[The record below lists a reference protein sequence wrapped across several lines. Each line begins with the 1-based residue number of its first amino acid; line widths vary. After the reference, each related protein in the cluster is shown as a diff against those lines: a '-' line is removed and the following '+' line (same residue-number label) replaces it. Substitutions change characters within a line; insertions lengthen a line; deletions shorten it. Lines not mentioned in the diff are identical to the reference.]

1 MFRLRM
7 VGSIIRM
14 TGLGHITLVFCG
26 LFLASSLII
35 AIGEPAA
42 GGWGN
47 ALWLCFQT
55 VTTIGFGDVPAAT
68 PLVRCT
74 LVALSIVRV
83 FYLAVVTGVV
93 VAACNELVKAQ
104 ANRSIVA
111 FMDRLEH
118 LEELDREELKELS
131 GQVRDFRRNRGN
143 KGA

>member
-1 MFRLRM
+1 M
-7 VGSIIRM
+7 GSQRR
-14 TGLGHITLVFCG
+14 
-26 LFLASSLII
+26 
-35 AIGEPAA
+35 AA
-42 GGWGN
+42 GN

-74 LVALSIVRV
+74 LVALSIVSV

-118 LEELDREELKELS
+118 LEELDCEELKELS
-131 GQVRDFRRNRGN
+131 GQVREFRRNRGT
-143 KGA
+143 KRA